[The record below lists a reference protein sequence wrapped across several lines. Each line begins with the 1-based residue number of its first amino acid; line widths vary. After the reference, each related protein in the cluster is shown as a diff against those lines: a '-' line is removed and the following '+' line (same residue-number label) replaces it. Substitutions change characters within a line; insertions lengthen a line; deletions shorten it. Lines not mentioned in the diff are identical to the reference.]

1 MTASIFDLKN
11 IVPNDAMLAHELG
24 EALDWFRQI
33 CTNIENNIG
42 SLTIQW
48 KYYGQQSGWIMKLI
62 HQKRNLLFVVPL
74 RGSFRVV
81 FTFGDKAFNMILS
94 SDVSEAVKQ
103 ELLQVPR
110 HTEGRTIQ
118 LAVLD
123 EDQLD
128 TVFKLLKIKHNN

>member
-1 MTASIFDLKN
+1 MTASIFDQKN
-11 IVPNDAMLAHELG
+11 IVPNDVMLVHELG
-24 EALDWFRQI
+24 EAMDWFKQI

-42 SLTIQW
+42 SLTYQW
-48 KYYGQQSGWIMKLI
+48 KYYGKQSGWIIKLI

-74 RGSFRVV
+74 QGSFRVV
-81 FTFGDKAFNMILS
+81 FTFGDKAFNMIIS

-118 LAVLD
+118 LAVHAA
-123 EDQLD
+123 DQLD
-128 TVFKLLKIKHNN
+128 TIFELIKIKHNN

>member
-48 KYYGQQSGWIMKLI
+48 KYYGQQSGWVMKLI
-62 HQKRNLLFVVPL
+62 HHKRNLLFVVPL

-94 SDVSEAVKQ
+94 SDVSEAVKR

-118 LAVLD
+118 LAVHD

>member
-1 MTASIFDLKN
+1 MTASIFGLKN

-24 EALDWFRQI
+24 EAMDWFRQI

-48 KYYGQQSGWIMKLI
+48 KYYGLKSGWVMKLI

-74 RGSFRVV
+74 QGSFRVV

-94 SDVSEAVKQ
+94 SDVSDVVKQ

-118 LAVLD
+118 LAVHD

>member
-11 IVPNDAMLAHELG
+11 IVPNDAMLAYELG
-24 EALDWFRQI
+24 EAVDWFRQI
-33 CTNIENNIG
+33 CAYIENNIG
-42 SLTIQW
+42 SVMLQW
-48 KYYGQQSGWIMKLI
+48 KYYGKQSGWIIKLI

-74 RGSFRVV
+74 QGAFSVV

-118 LAVLD
+118 LAVHAA
-123 EDQLD
+123 DQLD
-128 TVFKLLKIKHNN
+128 TVFKLIKIKHNN